1 MYASIYISKTHI
13 LLVCIFD
20 NFSGNEKIEPW
31 CYECIKECQSTHL
44 GGSLQS
50 FTSSGFE
57 FNINIF
63 FFHFNLLVI
72 VISGLSWNFCVSN
85 MVVCH
90 NSHIYT
96 SIYHKLIY
104 VDLKHISTS
113 PTTHSAGQ
121 YEIIFLQVL
130 GCDSNS

>member
-1 MYASIYISKTHI
+1 MKKLS
-13 LLVCIFD
+13 L
-20 NFSGNEKIEPW
+20 G
-31 CYECIKECQSTHL
+31 CYESIKECQSTHL
-44 GGSLQS
+44 GGSLQY

-57 FNINIF
+57 FNINF
-63 FFHFNLLVI
+63 FFFFPFNLFVI